1 MGFFKLGVGYRLT
14 PRSEAVL
21 NFVIERSSAETAN
34 IGTVSAANVPLNV
47 DFEDYNYWGFEGGQ
61 RFYFARARFTPYVG
75 YLVGI
80 NRELGIVAFL
90 KGNIGAAPTLM
101 QPAYQPQ
108 SNLATSVSASVHG
121 HDCQRALVRRV
132 RSAREGVGGQ
142 SIEVANETTWRNAS
156 TNQGGRSGRSSSTRC
171 AACATLLLQAGQPVR
186 VVSERIGHSN
196 MAMTIEVYAHVL

>member
-21 NFVIERSSAETAN
+21 TFVIERSSAETAN

-101 QPAYQPQ
+101 QPAYQAAEQ
-108 SNLATSVSASVHG
+108 SGDISVSFSTWARLPTGS
-121 HDCQRALVRRV
+121 CSPPTL
-132 RSAREGVGGQ
+132 RSR
-142 SIEVANETTWRNAS
+142 
-156 TNQGGRSGRSSSTRC
+156 GGRWT
-171 AACATLLLQAGQPVR
+171 
-186 VVSERIGHSN
+186 EH
-196 MAMTIEVYAHVL
+196 